1 MALARILKIDRFE
14 RSSNAVRIKA
24 IVLTACVVCAVQLI
38 GLIVQTQTDGF
49 EWAYAGPVF
58 VSSLVLFLLTF
69 SYRFHS
75 RFFVAGVGFTLIFAS
90 MIYVV
95 ASVEKAGMNSSLIP
109 YLPVAIILSGFIS
122 GWRMTLLAGMICLG
136 VAGLLFLQTAAHT
149 ADGTLAAAF
158 ANRMLVEKV
167 LQLGLACVMAT
178 VIAGAMSLFMHGLF
192 KRDEDNIIKV
202 QRAERQ
208 RTAFLS
214 SLSHEIR
221 TPLNGII
228 GMSALLKHTNVDP
241 QQSQYTNMIHQ
252 CGENLLEVLG
262 TVMEFNQINYDRIVL
277 NEEMF
282 DVHKLAHDLVKKYA
296 NRLPAGSDVIM
307 GLHIAEQVPQYLY
320 ADKNRLETVINHIL
334 RNAVHFT
341 PHGSINLLLNG
352 SLIPDEK
359 FRLSVYVR
367 DTGVGIRKEQLE
379 DIYKPFHQLDNEL
392 TREHEGTGLGL
403 SLCKEIIRVM
413 NGQLDV
419 VSEFGV
425 GSTFFFELDM
435 PVKSVADI
443 ERKSNGL
450 EQASDLSN
458 VAIFKKTG

>member
-1 MALARILKIDRFE
+1 MALARILKMSRFE
-14 RSSNAVRIKA
+14 RSSDAVRIKA
-24 IVLTACVVCAVQLI
+24 VMVTTVVLILLMLANLVYLLAVEGLRLEYVALPMIAIFAIVAIFLSFRFHRKFFIAGLGFAATLSTLIYLGASVDNSGIQSSLAPFLPLTIVLA
-38 GLIVQTQTDGF
+38 
-49 EWAYAGPVF
+49 
-58 VSSLVLFLLTF
+58 
-69 SYRFHS
+69 
-75 RFFVAGVGFTLIFAS
+75 
-90 MIYVV
+90 
-95 ASVEKAGMNSSLIP
+95 
-109 YLPVAIILSGFIS
+109 GFIS
-122 GWRMTLLAGMICLG
+122 GWRMTIITGFFALLVCCF
-136 VAGLLFLQTAAHT
+136 LFYQTAMHSGL
-149 ADGTLAAAF
+149 GTVAYAF
-158 ANRMLVEKV
+158 SDTVVITKFVQLVFSCFV
-167 LQLGLACVMAT
+167 AT
-178 VIAGAMSLFMHGLF
+178 TISSYLSICMHGLF
-192 KRDEDNIIKV
+192 KRDEENIKKV
-202 QRAERQ
+202 QQAERQ

-228 GMSALLKHTNVDP
+228 GMSALLKHTNIDP

-282 DVHKLAHDLVKKYA
+282 DVHKLAHELVKKYA

-352 SLIPDEK
+352 SVIPDGN

-367 DTGVGIRKEQLE
+367 DTGVGIRKEQVE

-435 PVKSVADI
+435 PVKSEAEF
-443 ERKSNGL
+443 ERKSNSL
-450 EQASDLSN
+450 NQAADLSN